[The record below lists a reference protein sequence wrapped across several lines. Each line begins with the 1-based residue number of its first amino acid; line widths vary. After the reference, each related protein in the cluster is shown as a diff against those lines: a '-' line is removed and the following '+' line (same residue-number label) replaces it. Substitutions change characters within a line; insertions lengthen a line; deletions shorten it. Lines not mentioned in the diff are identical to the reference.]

1 VDFYHGKEA
10 KMPDYDLLIR
20 GGTIIDGTRMPRYR
34 GDIGIR
40 NGRIVALGHV
50 EGHARRVIDAS
61 NRIVAPGVVD
71 LHTHYDAQLNWDPYA
86 TNSAWNGVTTVMIGM
101 CGFGFAPCRPENRDR
116 AMLLMSRV
124 EAIPLTSMRQ
134 GMRWDWVSFAD
145 YLASLERAGLGIN
158 VGSLIPHS
166 PLRIWVM
173 GLEAAKERAATAEE
187 VAQMAEMLRHGLR
200 AGGFGFSTDR
210 NIADTDYD
218 GSPLPSHQ
226 ADDGELLS
234 LCGVLREFGI
244 GSIEYTLRA
253 QRRPDFEFTAALSRT
268 AGRPIVWN
276 ALAQFQNQPDHWRKV
291 LNWMDELNR
300 TAQLYGMTVCFPT
313 HLYFTLEEMN
323 QFDDMPAWREAL
335 SLPLAER
342 KIVLQNPAVRAALSE
357 DFRTVRTRVF
367 SGDWNDISVTH
378 ARPENQAAVGHTIA
392 DLARASGRAPIDVF
406 LDLALSEDLRTGF
419 KIHDFANRDQEAL
432 ATMLK
437 HPHAVIGLS
446 DGGAHTK
453 LFSLGKY
460 PIEFLAN
467 WVRDRELMSLEEA
480 HWRLSFVPAWII
492 GLHDRGV
499 LREGMAADVVV
510 YDFDGLRIDPA
521 EPEMVHDLPGGEG
534 RLVQRAVGI
543 DYTIVN
549 GQVTFEGQ
557 NCTGARSG
565 ALLRSAAY
573 TPTAS

>member
-1 VDFYHGKEA
+1 
-10 KMPDYDLLIR
+10 MPDYDLLIR
-20 GGTIIDGTRMPRYR
+20 GGTIIDGTSMPRYR
-34 GDIGIR
+34 GDVGIR
-40 NGRIVALGHV
+40 SGRIVALGRV
-50 EGHARRVIDAS
+50 DGTAQRVIDAS
-61 NRIVAPGVVD
+61 DRIVAPGVVD

-101 CGFGFAPCRPENRDR
+101 CGFGFAPCRPENRER

-124 EAIPLTSMRQ
+124 EAIPLTAMKL

-145 YLASLERAGLGIN
+145 YLASLQRAGLGIN

-173 GLEAAKERAATAEE
+173 GLEAAKQRAATPDE
-187 VAQMAEMLRHGLR
+187 VAQMAEMLRVGMR

-226 ADDGELLS
+226 ADDTELLT
-234 LCGVLREFGI
+234 LCSVLREFGI

-253 QRRPDFEFTAALSRT
+253 QRRPDFEFTAALSRA

-276 ALAQFQNQPDHWRKV
+276 ALAQFQTQPDHWRKV
-291 LNWMDELNR
+291 LTWIDELNHD
-300 TAQLYGMTVCFPT
+300 AQLYGMTVCFPA

-335 SLPLAER
+335 SRPLTER
-342 KIVLQNPAVRAALSE
+342 MTLLRNPAVRAALAE
-357 DFRTVRTRVF
+357 DFRAVRTRVF
-367 SGDWNDISVTH
+367 SANWSDISVTH
-378 ARPENQAAVGHTIA
+378 PRPENRAAVGQTIA
-392 DLARASGRAPIDVF
+392 ELAHGSGREPIDVF
-406 LDLALSEDLRTGF
+406 LDLALSEELRTGF
-419 KIHDFANRDQEAL
+419 KIHDFANRDLEAL

-460 PIEFLAN
+460 PIEFLAH

-499 LREGMAADVVV
+499 LREGLAADVIV
-510 YDFDGLRIDPA
+510 YDLERLHVDPT
-521 EPEMVHDLPGGEG
+521 EPEMVRDLPGGEG

-557 NCTGARSG
+557 TCTGARPG

-573 TPTAS
+573 VPGAR

>member
-1 VDFYHGKEA
+1 
-10 KMPDYDLLIR
+10 MPEYDLLIR
-20 GGTIIDGTRMPRYR
+20 GGTIVDGTRMPRYR
-34 GDIGIR
+34 GDVGIR
-40 NGRIVALGHV
+40 NGRIAALGRV
-50 EGHARRVIDAS
+50 EGDARRVIDAS
-61 NRIVAPGVVD
+61 DRIVAPGVID

-101 CGFGFAPCRPENRDR
+101 CGFGFAPCRPEDRDR

-124 EAIPLTSMRQ
+124 EAIPLTSMRL

-166 PLRIWVM
+166 PLRSWVM
-173 GLEAAKERAATAEE
+173 GLDAAKERAATEDE
-187 VAQMAEMLRHGLR
+187 LTRMAAMLRIGMR

-210 NIADTDYD
+210 NLADTDYD

-226 ADDGELLS
+226 ADDTELLT

-244 GSIEYTLRA
+244 GSIEYTLQA
-253 QRRPDFEFTAALSRT
+253 QRRPDFEFTAALSRA

-276 ALAQFQNQPDHWRKV
+276 ALAQFQTQPDHWRKV
-291 LNWMDELNR
+291 LRWMDELNR
-300 TAQLYGMTVCFPT
+300 SAQLYGMTVCFPA

-335 SLPLAER
+335 SRPLAER
-342 KIVLQNPAVRAALSE
+342 MSLLRNPAVRAALAR

-367 SGDWNDISVTH
+367 SGDWHDISVTH
-378 ARPENQAAVGHTIA
+378 TRPENHAAVGRTIA
-392 DLARASGRAPIDVF
+392 DLAQAAGCDPLDVF
-406 LDLALSEDLRTGF
+406 LDLALSEDLQTGF
-419 KIHDFANRDQEAL
+419 KIHDFANRDLDAL

-460 PIEFLAN
+460 PIEFLAH

-492 GLHDRGV
+492 GLHDRGW
-499 LREGMAADVVV
+499 LREGMAADLII
-510 YDFDGLRIDPA
+510 YDLERLRIEPTEPA
-521 EPEMVHDLPGGEG
+521 MVHDLPGGEG

-549 GQVTFEGQ
+549 GQVTFAGQ
-557 NCTGARSG
+557 VCTGVRPG
-565 ALLRSAAY
+565 IVLRSPAY
-573 TPTAS
+573 VPE

>member
-1 VDFYHGKEA
+1 MQF
-10 KMPDYDLLIR
+10 DLIIR
-20 GGTIIDGTRMPRYR
+20 GGTIVDGTRMPRYR
-34 GDIGIR
+34 GDVGIR
-40 NGRIVALGHV
+40 NGRIVALGRV
-50 EGHARRVIDAS
+50 EGAARRVIDATD
-61 NRIVAPGVVD
+61 RIVAPGVVD

-101 CGFGFAPCRPENRDR
+101 CGFGFAPYRPEDRER

-124 EAIPLTSMRQ
+124 EAIPLASMQQ
-134 GMRWDWVSFAD
+134 GMRWDWVSFGE
-145 YLASLERAGLGIN
+145 YLTSLERAGLGIN

-166 PLRIWVM
+166 PLRTWVM
-173 GLEAAKERAATAEE
+173 GLEAAKERTATPDELAR
-187 VAQMAEMLRHGLR
+187 MTDLLRVGMR

-226 ADDGELLS
+226 ADDTELLT
-234 LCGVLREFGI
+234 LCSVLREFGF
-244 GSIEYTLRA
+244 GSIEYTLRS
-253 QRRPDFEFTAALSRT
+253 QRRPDFEFTAALSRA

-276 ALAQFQNQPDHWRKV
+276 ALAQFQSQPDHWRKV
-291 LNWMDELNR
+291 LGWMDELNR
-300 TAQLYGMTVCFPT
+300 DAQLYGMTICFPT

-323 QFDDMPAWREAL
+323 QFDDMPNWREVL
-335 SLPLAER
+335 SRPIPER
-342 KIVLQNPAVRAALSE
+342 IHLLKDAAVRAALSE

-367 SGDWNDISVTH
+367 GGDWRDISVTH
-378 ARPENQAAVGHTIA
+378 ARAEHQAAIGKTVA
-392 DLARASGRAPIDVF
+392 ELAEASGRVPIDEF
-406 LDLALSEDLRTGF
+406 LDLSLSEELQTGF
-419 KIHDFANRDQEAL
+419 KILDFANRDQEAL

-437 HPHAVIGLS
+437 HPNAVIGLS

-467 WVRDRELMSLEEA
+467 WVRDRKLMSLEEA
-480 HWRLSFVPAWII
+480 HWRLSFVPSWII
-492 GLHDRGV
+492 GLLDRGV
-499 LREGMAADVVV
+499 LREGMAADVIV
-510 YDFDGLRIDPA
+510 YDLNQLRINPV
-521 EPEMVHDLPGGEG
+521 EPEMIHDLPGGEG

-557 NCTGARSG
+557 HCTGVRSG

-573 TPTAS
+573 DPQA

>member
-1 VDFYHGKEA
+1 
-10 KMPDYDLLIR
+10 MPDYDLLIR
-20 GGTIIDGTRMPRYR
+20 GGTIVDGTGMPRYR
-34 GDIGIR
+34 GDVGIR
-40 NGRIVALGHV
+40 AGRIVALGHSD
-50 EGHARRVIDAS
+50 GTARRVIDAS

-101 CGFGFAPCRPENRDR
+101 CGFGFAPCRPENRER

-124 EAIPLTSMRQ
+124 EAIPLASMRQ

-158 VGSLIPHS
+158 VGSLLPHS

-173 GLEAAKERAATAEE
+173 GLDAAKERAATPDE
-187 VAQMAEMLRHGLR
+187 VAQMAEVFRTGMR

-210 NIADTDYD
+210 NLADTDYD

-226 ADDGELLS
+226 ADDTELLT
-234 LCGVLREFGI
+234 LCGALREFGI
-244 GSIEYTLRA
+244 GSIEYTLQA
-253 QRRPDFEFTAALSRT
+253 QRRPDFEFTAAMSRA

-276 ALAQFQNQPDHWRKV
+276 ALAQFQTQPDHWRKV
-291 LNWMDELNR
+291 LAWMDELNR
-300 TAQLYGMTVCFPT
+300 TAQLYGMTVCFPA

-323 QFDDMPAWREAL
+323 QFDDMPVWREAL
-335 SLPLAER
+335 SRPLAER
-342 KIVLQNPAVRAALSE
+342 MAVLRNPAVRTALAQ

-367 SGDWNDISVTH
+367 SGNWHDISVTH
-378 ARPENQAAVGHTIA
+378 TRPEHHAAVGHTIEE
-392 DLARASGRAPIDVF
+392 LAGASGREPIDVF
-406 LDLALSEDLRTGF
+406 LDLALSEELRTGF
-419 KIHDFANRDQEAL
+419 KIHDFANRDPEAL

-437 HPHAVIGLS
+437 HPHAIIGLS

-460 PIEFLAN
+460 PIEFLAH

-492 GLHDRGV
+492 GLHDRGW
-499 LREGMAADVVV
+499 LREGMAADVII
-510 YDFDGLRIDPA
+510 YDLGQLRVKPT

-557 NCTGARSG
+557 TCTGARPG
-565 ALLRSAAY
+565 TMLRSAAY
-573 TPTAS
+573 VPEVP

>member
-1 VDFYHGKEA
+1 
-10 KMPDYDLLIR
+10 MLDYDLLIR
-20 GGTIIDGTRMPRYR
+20 GGTIIDGTGMPRYR
-34 GDIGIR
+34 GDLGISK
-40 NGRIVALGHV
+40 GRIVALGRV
-50 EGHARRVIDAS
+50 DGTARRVIDAS

-101 CGFGFAPCRPENRDR
+101 CGFGFAPCRPDNRER

-124 EAIPLTSMRQ
+124 EAIPLTSMKL

-145 YLASLERAGLGIN
+145 YLASLQRAGLGIN

-173 GLEAAKERAATAEE
+173 GLEAAKARVATPDE
-187 VAQMAEMLRHGLR
+187 VAQMADMLRMGMR

-226 ADDGELLS
+226 ADDTELLT
-234 LCGVLREFGI
+234 LCSVLREFGI

-253 QRRPDFEFTAALSRT
+253 QRRPDFEFTAALSRA

-276 ALAQFQNQPDHWRKV
+276 ALAQFQTQPDHWRKV
-291 LNWMDELNR
+291 LTWMDELNR
-300 TAQLYGMTVCFPT
+300 DAQLYGMTVCFPA

-335 SLPLAER
+335 SRPLTER
-342 KIVLQNPAVRAALSE
+342 TTILRDPAVRRALNE

-367 SGDWNDISVTH
+367 SGNWSDISVTH
-378 ARPENQAAVGHTIA
+378 TRAENQTAIGHTIA
-392 DLARASGRAPIDVF
+392 ELARASGGEPIDVF
-406 LDLALSEDLRTGF
+406 LDLALSEDLQTGF
-419 KIHDFANRDQEAL
+419 KIHDFANRDLDAL

-492 GLHDRGV
+492 GLRDRGV
-499 LREGMAADVVV
+499 LREGMAADLIV
-510 YDFDGLRIDPA
+510 YDLDQLRIAPS

-557 NCTGARSG
+557 TCTGVRSG

-573 TPTAS
+573 VPEES